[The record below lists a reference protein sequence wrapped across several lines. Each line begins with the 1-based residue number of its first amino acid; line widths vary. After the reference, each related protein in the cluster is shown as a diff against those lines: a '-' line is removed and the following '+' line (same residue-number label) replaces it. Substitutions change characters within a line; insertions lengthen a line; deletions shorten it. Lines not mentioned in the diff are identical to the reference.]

1 VFEKLKSLSVN
12 VSIYGMGDVAIQA
25 ASFLLLP
32 VYVRVLSPTDY
43 GVVAVLLILEQIL
56 RVVNRWGVDAS
67 FMRFYLECGSVDD
80 RRRLA
85 STLFFF
91 LLVSSGALALA
102 GLLASPLLARLLLHA
117 PEYVWPVRLVF
128 ITTFLGCLSFLPF
141 HVLRIEGR
149 ARTFV
154 ALTFSTNLATLL
166 SKLVLVVG
174 LRMGVL
180 GIYVADLVVAVGLAA
195 VLLPRYAALVRPR
208 FSVPVLKE
216 CLAFGLPR
224 IPHGAAH
231 QVIAGADRY
240 VLSLFNAL
248 RDVGI
253 YSVGANL
260 GLGMKLFL
268 SAFENAWAPFYFGE
282 MKEPDAKST
291 YRAVTTYG
299 VAVLA
304 LMVAGLSALAL
315 DLVRLM
321 TIPQYY
327 PAARIVPWIGLSVAL
342 QGWYLLTSIG
352 LNITKRTMYYPVA
365 TGLAAAASVGSSLL
379 LVPRFGAVGAAW
391 SNTLAY
397 AVLAG
402 AAMVFSQRVYPVS
415 YDWSRLARV
424 IAAACVSALAGRF
437 VLASTVSP
445 WLGLPVRAL
454 VVVVVFTAALGVS
467 RFFQPHELRQLRTAW
482 IRLRL
487 IPARRSPAPEEPR

>member
-1 VFEKLKSLSVN
+1 
-12 VSIYGMGDVAIQA
+12 M
-25 ASFLLLP
+25 
-32 VYVRVLSPTDY
+32 
-43 GVVAVLLILEQIL
+43 
-56 RVVNRWGVDAS
+56 NRWGVDAS
-67 FMRFYLECGSVDD
+67 FMRFYLESRSVTD

-91 LLVSSGALALA
+91 LAALSGALAVA
-102 GLLASPLLARLLLHA
+102 GVAASPWLGHRLFQG
-117 PEYVWPVRLVF
+117 PDYVWPLRLVF

-154 ALTFSTNLATLL
+154 ALTFSANLATLL
-166 SKLVLVVG
+166 SKLLLVVG
-174 LRMGVL
+174 LRLGVV
-180 GIYVADLVVAVGLAA
+180 GIYLADLIVAVGIAG
-195 VLLPRYAALVRPR
+195 VLLPRYAALIRPM
-208 FSVPVLKE
+208 FSMSVLRE

-240 VLSLFNAL
+240 VLSLYEAL
-248 RDVGI
+248 REVGI

-268 SAFENAWAPFYFGE
+268 SAFENAWAPFYFSE
-282 MKEPDAKST
+282 MKDPEAKAT
-291 YRAVTTYG
+291 FRAVTMYG
-299 VAVLA
+299 VAILA

-321 TIPQYY
+321 TTPQYY
-327 PAARIVPWIGLSVAL
+327 GAAVIVPWIGLGVAL

-365 TGLAAAASVGSSLL
+365 TGLAAAASVGMSLL
-379 LVPRFGAVGAAW
+379 LVPRFGAIGAAW
-391 SNTLAY
+391 SNALAY

-402 AAMVFSQRVYPVS
+402 SAMVFSQRVYPVT
-415 YDWSRLARV
+415 YDWDRLARV
-424 IAAACVSALAGRF
+424 IAAAVVSAVAGRL

-445 WLGLPVRAL
+445 WLGLPVRAS
-454 VVVVVFTAALGVS
+454 VVVLVFAAALAVS
-467 RFFQPHELRQLRTAW
+467 RFFQPQEIQQLKSAW
-482 IRLRL
+482 
-487 IPARRSPAPEEPR
+487 AHVRSGPTGRSRSPEEPR

>member
-1 VFEKLKSLSVN
+1 VFQKLKSLSVN
-12 VSIYGMGDVAIQA
+12 VTIYGMGDVAIQL

-67 FMRFYLECGSVDD
+67 FMRFYVESRSPDH

-91 LLVSSGALALA
+91 LVVCSGALAVT
-102 GLLASPLLARLLLHA
+102 GVVASPWLVHLLFQG
-117 PEYVWPVRLVF
+117 PEYVWSLRLVF
-128 ITTFLGCLSFLPF
+128 VTTFLGCLSFLPF

-166 SKLVLVVG
+166 SKLFLVVG

-180 GIYVADLVVAVGLAA
+180 GIYLADLIVAIGIAV
-195 VLLPRYAALVRPR
+195 VLLPRYAALIRPM
-208 FSVPVLKE
+208 FSIPVLKE

-240 VLSLFNAL
+240 VLSRFEAL
-248 RDVGI
+248 REVGI

-282 MKEPDAKST
+282 MTEPDAKVT
-291 YRAVTTYG
+291 FRAVTTYG

-321 TIPQYY
+321 TTPQYY
-327 PAARIVPWIGLSVAL
+327 GAASVVPWIGLGVAL

-365 TGLAAAASVGSSLL
+365 TGLAAVASVGLSLL
-379 LVPRFGAVGAAW
+379 LVPRYGAIGAAW
-391 SNTLAY
+391 SNTMAY

-402 AAMVFSQRVYPVS
+402 TAMAFSQRVYPVS

-424 IAAACVSALAGRF
+424 IVAAGVSALAGRL

-445 WLGLPVRAL
+445 WLALPVRGL
-454 VVVVVFTAALGVS
+454 VVMLVFAGTLGVL
-467 RFFQPHELRQLRTAW
+467 RFFEPQEIQQVRSAW
-482 IRLRL
+482 NRRRSGS
-487 IPARRSPAPEEPR
+487 ARRSRSPEEPR

>member
-1 VFEKLKSLSVN
+1 VFQKLKSLSVN
-12 VSIYGMGDVAIQA
+12 VTIYGVGDVAIQM

-32 VYVRVLSPTDY
+32 VYVRVLSPTEY
-43 GVVAVLLILEQIL
+43 GVVAVLLIVEQLL

-67 FMRFYLECGSVDD
+67 FMRFYLESQDPDD

-91 LLVSSGALALA
+91 LVALSGALSLA
-102 GLLASPLLARLLLHA
+102 GVAASPWLVRRLFEGSDYA
-117 PEYVWPVRLVF
+117 WPLRLVF

-166 SKLVLVVG
+166 SKLLLVVG

-180 GIYVADLVVAVGLAA
+180 GIYLADLFVAVGIA
-195 VLLPRYAALVRPR
+195 VVMLPRYAALIRPM

-240 VLSLFNAL
+240 VLSRFVAL
-248 RDVGI
+248 REVGI

-268 SAFENAWAPFYFGE
+268 SAFENAWAPFYFSE
-282 MKEPDAKST
+282 MKDADAKAT
-291 YRAVTTYG
+291 FRAVTTYG

-321 TIPQYY
+321 TTPQYY
-327 PAARIVPWIGLSVAL
+327 GAAGIVPWIGLGVAL

-365 TGLAAAASVGSSLL
+365 TGIGAAASVGASLL
-379 LVPRFGAVGAAW
+379 LIPRFGAIGAAW

-402 AAMVFSQRVYPVS
+402 AAMFFSQRVYPVS

-424 IAAACVSALAGRF
+424 IGAAGISAFAGRL
-437 VLASTVSP
+437 VLPVTVSP
-445 WLGLPVRAL
+445 WLGLPVRGL
-454 VVVVVFTAALGVS
+454 VVVGVFAGALGVS
-467 RFFQPHELRQLRTAW
+467 RFFEPQEVQQLKLAW
-482 IRLRL
+482 GRLRSGSTW
-487 IPARRSPAPEEPR
+487 RSRSPEEPR